1 MIESGLP
8 LADRLGGKMKIQ
20 DGEAGVPG
28 DRVRPSTRALGYAIV
43 PFLVVAFAVLYP
55 VPGDTGRLF
64 AWRIASPL
72 TAMLLG
78 SAYLGGAYFFLRA
91 ARARAWHTIKGGFVP
106 VGIFATLLGVAT
118 VGHWPVFNH
127 RHVAFWLWVLLY
139 FTTPFLIFGVWLH
152 NRREQQPPAADE
164 VLLPRVAAQVIC
176 GVGGA
181 AVGTGALL
189 FLTPVTAARWWPW
202 PVTPLTAQ
210 VLGAILCLGA
220 AGVAAPVDR
229 RWSTARLPV
238 QVALIMLALMLV
250 AGLRARAEFTDTALT
265 WLFAAGFGV
274 VTAALAVL
282 YVGMQRAA
290 RPR

>member
-1 MIESGLP
+1 M
-8 LADRLGGKMKIQ
+8 ATHDA
-20 DGEAGVPG
+20 EAGVRG
-28 DRVRPSTRALGYAIV
+28 DRVRPVTRAVAYAIV

-91 ARARAWHTIKGGFVP
+91 CRATVWHTIKGGFVP

-118 VGHWPVFNH
+118 VLHWPLFNH

-139 FTTPFLIFGVWLH
+139 FTTPLLIFGVWLH
-152 NRREQQPPAADE
+152 NRRDEPPPAADE
-164 VLLPRVAAQVIC
+164 VLLPRVAAQVIR
-176 GVGGA
+176 GVGVA
-181 AVGTGALL
+181 AVATGALL
-189 FLTPVTAARWWPW
+189 FLMPATMARWWPW
-202 PVTPLTAQ
+202 AVTPLTAR
-210 VLGAILCLGA
+210 VLGAILCLGV
-220 AGVAAPVDR
+220 AGVAAPADR

-238 QVALIMLALMLV
+238 QVALIMLVLMLV
-250 AGLRARAEFTDTALT
+250 AGLRARTEFTDTAAT

-282 YVGMQRAA
+282 YRRMQRAA